1 MTAPADRGPVTA
13 DHGPVNGES
22 GELLDLLADGR
33 PEVGLQA
40 FDRYGDRLFDFALAI
55 TRDTAAA
62 AEIVR
67 DVVVLASA
75 VGPAQVAPLGS
86 VRLWLYAQV
95 RGQAFDWL
103 AARGRLTPEAR
114 VIALDEVGPERT
126 AGDLGNLAWQALAAY
141 GERDQALV
149 TLHLRH
155 GLEGERLAHA
165 MGLSTVATERLL
177 AASLE
182 RVADGITAL
191 LVLGDQRC
199 DGEVVEEVRDRW
211 DGTFSPMVRRMAS
224 DLAADAG
231 VTPVPDPLGVLQAVP
246 LVPAPMTL
254 REAVVNRLDV
264 VLAHTPAEGMA
275 VTDVDELDDTI
286 PPEAG
291 LPPVPAPA
299 GGAATGAGAAHGA
312 TIGTDTGPQA
322 PVEDPAEAE
331 PVAAPADAPAAAD
344 PADEAAP
351 VPVGRRRTRVPTV
364 LSIGVGAAAALLVAA
379 IIATVVLDRPAEE
392 VVLPPVATQ
401 PVPTFTQR
409 PSSTAVAATG
419 VATSPDEA
427 SEPAASPAPS
437 ASADP
442 QAPPAIPSPTPGAT
456 PTTAGLVVPTDQVV
470 VGSEGSV
477 VVIGNPGDEE
487 ARWTIRDAP
496 AWLTTDPPGGLIAP
510 GAGVEVTLTRSED
523 LAEGDHSGVLV
534 LGVDGQGDGVPIG
547 VVTAVDH
554 PPVLEEVGVGSRVLT
569 EQGCGLDSTEV
580 AVSASDESAIVRVV
594 LVLTGPGEGDPVE
607 VVLAADDQEPGRWT
621 GVAGPFTA
629 AGTVTMAVRATDARG
644 NIATADAGELGVAP
658 CPTGADIQ

>member
-1 MTAPADRGPVTA
+1 MTAPADRDPVRPG
-13 DHGPVNGES
+13 HGLVTGES

-75 VGPAQVAPLGS
+75 IGPAQVAPLGS

-103 AARGRLTPEAR
+103 ASRGRLTPEAR
-114 VIALDEVGPERT
+114 VITLEEVGPERT
-126 AGDLGNLAWQALAAY
+126 AGDLGSLAWQALAAY

-165 MGLSTVATERLL
+165 MGLSTAATERLL

-191 LVLGDQRC
+191 LVLGDRRC
-199 DGEVVEEVRDRW
+199 DGEVVKEVRERW
-211 DGTFSPMVRRMAS
+211 DGTFSPMVRRMAP
-224 DLAADAG
+224 DLAADVG

-246 LVPAPMTL
+246 LVPAPMAL
-254 REAVVNRLDV
+254 REAVVSRLDV

-291 LPPVPAPA
+291 LPPVSVAA
-299 GGAATGAGAAHGA
+299 GTAAEGDVDAGPEPGS
-312 TIGTDTGPQA
+312 GPQDPVEA
-322 PVEDPAEAE
+322 PVTPAVEDPEG
-331 PVAAPADAPAAAD
+331 D
-344 PADEAAP
+344 PAP
-351 VPVGRRRTRVPTV
+351 VPTARRRTRVPTV

-392 VVLPPVATQ
+392 AALPPVTTQ

-409 PSSTAVAATG
+409 PSSTAVAAST
-419 VATSPDEA
+419 ADAPDEA

-437 ASADP
+437 PSADP

-470 VGSEGSV
+470 VVPDGSV
-477 VVIGNPGDEE
+477 VVIGNPGARE
-487 ARWTIRDAP
+487 ARWTVRDAP

-523 LAEGDHSGVLV
+523 LAEGDHAGVLV
-534 LGVDGQGDGVPIG
+534 LGVDGEDDGVPIG

-554 PPVLEEVGVGSRVLT
+554 PPVLEEVGVGSRLLT

-580 AVSASDESAIVRVV
+580 AVSATDESAIVRVV
-594 LVLTGPGEGDPVE
+594 LVLTGPGQGDPVE

-629 AGTVTMAVRATDARG
+629 PGTVAMAVRATDARG

-658 CPTGADIQ
+658 CPSGTDIQ